1 MTISLLRRRV
11 QAPLAVVPSFPVR
24 RARPGEGTALVAIRR
39 AAILDGR
46 GTELTPECRRAW
58 ADTADAQAG
67 PEAFETWIADPDHLL
82 LVPAGDVPLA
92 YVHADLPLGH
102 LRALFV
108 RPAAAGQGLATGLL
122 AQALS
127 YGSALGV
134 QHWRVDASPRAE
146 AIYRRAGFRP
156 ERRTVVQLR
165 DGFLLPTVTMRL
177 P

>member
-1 MTISLLRRRV
+1 MALSLLRRRSPASLPE
-11 QAPLAVVPSFPVR
+11 APALPVR
-24 RARPGEGTALVAIRR
+24 RARPGEGTAIAAIRR

-46 GTELTPECRRAW
+46 GTDLTLQCRRAW
-58 ADTADAQAG
+58 ADAADAQAG
-67 PEAFETWIADPDHLL
+67 PEAFETWIADPDHLI

-122 AQALS
+122 AQALAR
-127 YGSALGV
+127 GTAMGV
-134 QHWRVDASPRAE
+134 LHWRVDASPRAE
-146 AIYRRAGFRP
+146 KIYRRAGFRP
-156 ERRTVVQLR
+156 ERRTVAQLR
-165 DGFLLPTVTMRL
+165 DGFLLPTVTMRR